1 MKIQAVDLFC
11 GIGGLTYGL
20 RQANIEVLAGL
31 DNDESCTIP
40 YEKNNKSKFI
50 PADISDFDF
59 TELKNLYAPDAVR
72 VLVGCAP
79 CQPFS
84 SHSFKN
90 RDKEN
95 DERWTLID
103 YFVEAV
109 RVIDPHIISM
119 ENVRG
124 ITQTE
129 IYRKFVKSL
138 EDLGYEIDADVVYC
152 PDYGIPQSRSRLVL
166 VGSKLGPIEVPKP
179 THTKDKYV
187 TVEHV
192 LASLPKL
199 EAGEQDPKDTVHRAK
214 RLAPINLNRIKQS
227 KPNGSWKDWDVEL
240 LPACYTRESGKTYV
254 SVYGRMDWKS
264 VSPTMTTQFTNYGSG
279 RFGHPD
285 QDRALTLREGAIL
298 QTFPREYDFGDTK
311 SMQRSSRHIGN
322 AVPPRLGFV
331 IGKTI
336 TEHIEAYHRS

>member
-1 MKIQAVDLFC
+1 MRIQAVDLFC

-20 RQANIEVLAGL
+20 RKAKIEVLAGL
-31 DNDESCTIP
+31 DNDESCMVS
-40 YEKNNKSKFI
+40 YEINNKNKFI
-50 PADISDFDF
+50 AADISDYDF
-59 TELKNLYAPDAVR
+59 SKLKELYAPDAIR

-90 RDKEN
+90 KDKEK
-95 DERWTLID
+95 DDRWTLID

-109 RVIDPHIISM
+109 RIINPHVISM

-124 ITQTE
+124 IIKTE
-129 IYRKFVKSL
+129 IYKKFVISL
-138 EDLGYEIDADVVYC
+138 EELGYNINANVVYC

-166 VGSKLGPIEVPKP
+166 VGSKLGAIEVPKA
-179 THTKDKYV
+179 THSKDKYV
-187 TVEHV
+187 TVHDV
-192 LASLPKL
+192 LSKLPKL
-199 EAGEQDPKDTVHRAK
+199 DAGEQDPKDPVHRAK
-214 RLAPINLNRIKQS
+214 RLAKINLDRIQQS
-227 KPNGSWKDWDVEL
+227 KPKGSWKDWDDSL
-240 LPACYTRESGKTYV
+240 LPDCYRKDSGKTYV
-254 SVYGRMDWKS
+254 SVYGRMDWNS

-279 RFGHPD
+279 RFGHPE

-298 QTFPREYDFGDTK
+298 QTFPKKYDFGDTG

-331 IGKTI
+331 IGKAI
-336 TEHIEAYHRS
+336 VEHVETHI